1 MNKTESR
8 KTAILRNVAAE
19 AGRRAGKRPKKLVD
33 AFVSAFYANVATEDL
48 STRPAAELAAIAL
61 SNFDNARTRRP
72 GKTTIRVYNP
82 DSSKQTLVEIA
93 TDDMPFLID
102 SASATLA
109 RLGTGILLLVHP
121 ILRVKRDRS
130 GTLQEIVGTG
140 PGAHAESTVTFTIA
154 RQDSE
159 ARRKEIAAALAVTY
173 ADVRVAVEDWPVM
186 RDQVQAIIH
195 DLKLRFADGT
205 TGEVA
210 EAQDFLQWAHDNHF
224 TFLGYREYDFAGTG
238 KAAKVK
244 VDPKRGLGILRD
256 AGRLVFNELRHLGSM
271 PSDIQAFVRRPDP
284 LIVSKA
290 DVRSNV
296 HRAATLDTIGVKK
309 FDAKGKVIGE
319 RLIVGLFTSTAYSQ
333 SPRTIPL
340 LRRKID
346 KIFARTGFAPASHDG
361 KALQHILETF
371 PRDELFQ
378 IRDTDLFEISL
389 GILHTQDHQR
399 VALFARTDDFL
410 RSVSCFIYVPRD
422 RYSHD
427 LRQRVQKILERDY
440 GGEMVNYNTEY
451 GEVPL
456 ARIHMTIALG
466 ERKKPS
472 VDVKKLES
480 EIAHAARSWTDN
492 LRQALAGAHD
502 ATKADALVQ
511 TFGDAFPAS
520 YIDRNS
526 AEDAT
531 YDVVNLADAIANDRL
546 AMDLYRTK
554 DAKPGELRFKIYHPH
569 VPLPLSD
576 VLPMLEH
583 MGLKVIDE
591 APHAIRPKSDTHK
604 VVMIHDFGLTLRG
617 VSNFDLKA
625 VRDSFH
631 DVFGKSWS
639 GEMESDGL
647 NALVITGGLGWRE
660 IVVLRHFARYLR
672 QVKAPFSQEYMI
684 LALNNNPG
692 IAADIARM
700 FVAKF
705 DIKAKARDA
714 AVEKCRKN
722 ILTALEAVTS
732 ADEDRVLRRF
742 LNVVE
747 SALRTNYF
755 QMGADGAPKL
765 YLSVKF
771 DSTRIDEMPLPRP
784 LREIFVYSP
793 RVEAIHLR
801 GGLVAR
807 GGIRWSDRLEDFR
820 TEVLGLMK
828 AQMVKNAVIVPVG
841 SKGGFTVKRPP
852 ASGTREAIAA
862 EGVACYRMFMSGLLD
877 ITDNLKNGKLIPPKD
892 VLRLDGD
899 DPYLVVAADKGT
911 ATFSDIANGIALDY
925 GFWLGDAFAS
935 GGSVGYDHKKM
946 GITARGAWESVKRH
960 FREMGKDIQSEDFIC
975 VGVGDMSGDVFGN
988 GMMLSKHTKLIGAF
1002 NHLHIFIDPNPDPEK
1017 SFKERVRMF
1026 NLPRSSW
1033 IDYDTKLL
1041 SKGGGIYDRKAKS
1054 IALSPEARARFGITK
1069 ASVTPNEL
1077 IKILLLAD
1085 VELLFF
1091 GGIGTYVKASHETHA
1106 DADDRSN
1113 DAVRIDADAVRAKV
1127 IGEGANLGVTQRA
1140 RIEYAL
1146 AGGRLNADSIDNSAG
1161 VDTSD
1166 HEVNIKIL
1174 LDAVVAKKK
1183 LTYAQ
1188 RNVQLAKL
1196 TDELAE
1202 LVLRDNYMQ
1211 SQAITLSQ
1219 AKSVALLDLQQRFV
1233 RMLERNGRLDRA
1245 IEFLPDDE
1253 TWAERDTKRIGLTRP
1268 EIAIV
1273 MPYSKM
1279 WLYDTLLASD
1289 LPDDPLLE
1297 ADLINYFPSALRT
1310 KYKKEILGHQL
1321 RREIIATVAT
1331 NSMINRVGGTFCMNL
1346 IEKTGASPI
1355 DVARAYIVVRDAFD
1369 LRAIWG
1375 AIEGLDAKVHADV
1388 QVKLFADIEQLIER
1402 ATLWL
1407 LRNVPAPIDI
1417 GKATAEFGPKV
1428 RELAGGMEKFIPA
1441 EVTDNIEFR
1450 VKRYTD
1456 QGVPAALAKRIAYTI
1471 LLISAPDIIRADA
1484 QSKKSLAEIA
1494 RLYFQI
1500 GETFGLGWL
1509 RYNAEKLPADTHW
1522 QKLAAAAVIE
1532 ELYAHQKS
1540 LTLRMM
1546 NASGDPLTTW
1556 SQKNAAAMEQ
1566 MKQMLGEL
1574 KAADP
1579 VDLSMLAVA
1588 SRNLSALSN
1597 GG

>member
-1 MNKTESR
+1 
-8 KTAILRNVAAE
+8 
-19 AGRRAGKRPKKLVD
+19 
-33 AFVSAFYANVATEDL
+33 
-48 STRPAAELAAIAL
+48 
-61 SNFDNARTRRP
+61 
-72 GKTTIRVYNP
+72 
-82 DSSKQTLVEIA
+82 
-93 TDDMPFLID
+93 
-102 SASATLA
+102 
-109 RLGTGILLLVHP
+109 
-121 ILRVKRDRS
+121 
-130 GTLQEIVGTG
+130 
-140 PGAHAESTVTFTIA
+140 
-154 RQDSE
+154 
-159 ARRKEIAAALAVTY
+159 
-173 ADVRVAVEDWPVM
+173 
-186 RDQVQAIIH
+186 
-195 DLKLRFADGT
+195 
-205 TGEVA
+205 
-210 EAQDFLQWAHDNHF
+210 
-224 TFLGYREYDFAGTG
+224 
-238 KAAKVK
+238 
-244 VDPKRGLGILRD
+244 
-256 AGRLVFNELRHLGSM
+256 
-271 PSDIQAFVRRPDP
+271 
-284 LIVSKA
+284 
-290 DVRSNV
+290 
-296 HRAATLDTIGVKK
+296 
-309 FDAKGKVIGE
+309 
-319 RLIVGLFTSTAYSQ
+319 
-333 SPRTIPL
+333 
-340 LRRKID
+340 
-346 KIFARTGFAPASHDG
+346 
-361 KALQHILETF
+361 
-371 PRDELFQ
+371 
-378 IRDTDLFEISL
+378 
-389 GILHTQDHQR
+389 
-399 VALFARTDDFL
+399 
-410 RSVSCFIYVPRD
+410 
-422 RYSHD
+422 
-427 LRQRVQKILERDY
+427 
-440 GGEMVNYNTEY
+440 
-451 GEVPL
+451 
-456 ARIHMTIALG
+456 
-466 ERKKPS
+466 
-472 VDVKKLES
+472 
-480 EIAHAARSWTDN
+480 
-492 LRQALAGAHD
+492 
-502 ATKADALVQ
+502 
-511 TFGDAFPAS
+511 
-520 YIDRNS
+520 
-526 AEDAT
+526 
-531 YDVVNLADAIANDRL
+531 
-546 AMDLYRTK
+546 
-554 DAKPGELRFKIYHPH
+554 
-569 VPLPLSD
+569 
-576 VLPMLEH
+576 H

-604 VVMIHDFGLTLRG
+604 VVMIHDFGLVVRG
-617 VSNFDLKA
+617 QNNFDLKA
-625 VRDSFH
+625 VRASFH
-631 DVFGKSWS
+631 DVFSRSWS

-647 NALVITGGLGWRE
+647 NALVINGGLGWRE
-660 IVVLRHFARYLR
+660 VVVLRHFSRYLR

-684 LALNNNPG
+684 QALNNNPR

-705 DIKAKARDA
+705 DPKNKKREAE
-714 AVEKCRKN
+714 VETYRKG
-722 ILTALEAVTS
+722 ILSTLESVTS

-747 SALRTNYF
+747 ASLRTNYY
-755 QMGADGAPKL
+755 QNGADGQPKS

-771 DSTRIDEMPLPRP
+771 DSTQIDEMPLPRP

-852 ASGTREAIAA
+852 LGGGRDAIAA

-877 ITDNLKNGKLIPPKD
+877 ITDNLKNGKVTPPND
-892 VLRLDGD
+892 VVRIDGD

-911 ATFSDIANGIALDY
+911 ATFSDIANGIALEY

-960 FREMGKDIQSEDFIC
+960 FREIGKDIQTEDFIC

-988 GMMLSKHTKLIGAF
+988 GMMLSEHTKLIGAF
-1002 NHLHIFIDPNPDPEK
+1002 NHLHIFVDPDPDPST

-1033 IDYDTKLL
+1033 SDYDTKVL

-1054 IALSPEARARFGITK
+1054 IALSPEARARFGIAK

-1077 IKILLLAD
+1077 IKIMLQAD
-1085 VELLFF
+1085 IELLFF
-1091 GGIGTYVKASHETHA
+1091 GGIGTYIKASHETHA

-1113 DAVRIDADAVRAKV
+1113 DAVRVDADTVRAKV

-1196 TDELAE
+1196 TDELAG

-1219 AKSVALLDLQQRFV
+1219 AKSAGLLDLQQRFV
-1233 RMLERNGRLDRA
+1233 RLLERNGRLDRV

-1253 TWAERDTKRIGLTRP
+1253 TWAERAARRIGLTRP

-1297 ADLINYFPSALRT
+1297 ADLVTYFPSALRV
-1310 KYKKEILGHQL
+1310 KYRKEILSHQL

-1346 IEKTGASPI
+1346 IEKTGAMPV

-1369 LRAIWG
+1369 LRSIWS

-1402 ATLWL
+1402 VTLWL
-1407 LRNVPAPIDI
+1407 LRNVPAPIDMS
-1417 GKATAEFGPKV
+1417 KAIAEFGPKV
-1428 RELAGGMEKFIPA
+1428 RELAAGIEKFVPA

-1456 QGVPAALAKRIAYTI
+1456 QGVPLSLAKRIAYTI
-1471 LLISAPDIIRADA
+1471 LLVSAPDIIRADV
-1484 QSKKSLAEIA
+1484 QSKKSLSEI
-1494 RLYFQI
+1494 
-1500 GETFGLGWL
+1500 
-1509 RYNAEKLPADTHW
+1509 
-1522 QKLAAAAVIE
+1522 
-1532 ELYAHQKS
+1532 
-1540 LTLRMM
+1540 
-1546 NASGDPLTTW
+1546 
-1556 SQKNAAAMEQ
+1556 
-1566 MKQMLGEL
+1566 
-1574 KAADP
+1574 
-1579 VDLSMLAVA
+1579 
-1588 SRNLSALSN
+1588 
-1597 GG
+1597 

>member
-1 MNKTESR
+1 
-8 KTAILRNVAAE
+8 
-19 AGRRAGKRPKKLVD
+19 
-33 AFVSAFYANVATEDL
+33 
-48 STRPAAELAAIAL
+48 
-61 SNFDNARTRRP
+61 
-72 GKTTIRVYNP
+72 
-82 DSSKQTLVEIA
+82 
-93 TDDMPFLID
+93 
-102 SASATLA
+102 
-109 RLGTGILLLVHP
+109 
-121 ILRVKRDRS
+121 
-130 GTLQEIVGTG
+130 
-140 PGAHAESTVTFTIA
+140 
-154 RQDSE
+154 
-159 ARRKEIAAALAVTY
+159 
-173 ADVRVAVEDWPVM
+173 
-186 RDQVQAIIH
+186 
-195 DLKLRFADGT
+195 
-205 TGEVA
+205 
-210 EAQDFLQWAHDNHF
+210 
-224 TFLGYREYDFAGTG
+224 
-238 KAAKVK
+238 
-244 VDPKRGLGILRD
+244 
-256 AGRLVFNELRHLGSM
+256 
-271 PSDIQAFVRRPDP
+271 
-284 LIVSKA
+284 
-290 DVRSNV
+290 
-296 HRAATLDTIGVKK
+296 
-309 FDAKGKVIGE
+309 
-319 RLIVGLFTSTAYSQ
+319 
-333 SPRTIPL
+333 
-340 LRRKID
+340 
-346 KIFARTGFAPASHDG
+346 
-361 KALQHILETF
+361 
-371 PRDELFQ
+371 
-378 IRDTDLFEISL
+378 
-389 GILHTQDHQR
+389 
-399 VALFARTDDFL
+399 
-410 RSVSCFIYVPRD
+410 
-422 RYSHD
+422 
-427 LRQRVQKILERDY
+427 
-440 GGEMVNYNTEY
+440 
-451 GEVPL
+451 
-456 ARIHMTIALG
+456 
-466 ERKKPS
+466 
-472 VDVKKLES
+472 
-480 EIAHAARSWTDN
+480 
-492 LRQALAGAHD
+492 
-502 ATKADALVQ
+502 
-511 TFGDAFPAS
+511 
-520 YIDRNS
+520 
-526 AEDAT
+526 
-531 YDVVNLADAIANDRL
+531 
-546 AMDLYRTK
+546 MDLYRAA
-554 DAKPGELRFKIYHPH
+554 DAKPGELRFKVYHPH

-604 VVMIHDFGLTLRG
+604 VVMIHDFGLVVRG
-617 VSNFDLKA
+617 QGNKEVDNFDLKA
-625 VRDSFH
+625 VRASFH
-631 DVFGKSWS
+631 DVFGRSWS

-647 NALVITGGLGWRE
+647 NALVINGGLGWRE
-660 IVVLRHFARYLR
+660 VVVLRHFSRYLR

-684 LALNNNPG
+684 QALNNNPR

-705 DIKAKARDA
+705 DPKAKKREAE
-714 AVEKCRKN
+714 VETYRKN
-722 ILTALEAVTS
+722 ILSALESVTS

-747 SALRTNYF
+747 SALRTNYY
-755 QMGADGAPKL
+755 QNGADGQPKS

-771 DSTRIDEMPLPRP
+771 DSTKIDEMPLPRP

-852 ASGTREAIAA
+852 LGGGRDAIAA

-877 ITDNLKNGKLIPPKD
+877 ITDNLKNGKVIPPND
-892 VLRLDGD
+892 VVRIDGD

-960 FREMGKDIQSEDFIC
+960 FREMGKDIQTEDFIC

-988 GMMLSKHTKLIGAF
+988 GMMLSEHTKLIGAF
-1002 NHLHIFIDPNPDPEK
+1002 NHLHIFVDPDPDPST

-1026 NLPRSSW
+1026 NLARSSW
-1033 IDYDTKLL
+1033 SDYDTKVL

-1054 IALSPEARARFGITK
+1054 IALSPEARARFGIAK

-1077 IKILLLAD
+1077 IKIMLQAD
-1085 VELLFF
+1085 IELLFF
-1091 GGIGTYVKASHETHA
+1091 GGIGTYIKASHETHA

-1113 DAVRIDADAVRAKV
+1113 DAVRVDADTVRAKV

-1146 AGGRLNADSIDNSAG
+1146 VGGRLNADSIDNSAG

-1196 TDELAE
+1196 TDELAG

-1219 AKSVALLDLQQRFV
+1219 AKSAALLDLQQRFV
-1233 RMLERNGRLDRA
+1233 RLLERNGRLDRV

-1253 TWAERDTKRIGLTRP
+1253 TWAERAARRIGLTRP

-1297 ADLINYFPSALRT
+1297 ADLVTYFPSALRV
-1310 KYKKEILGHQL
+1310 KYRKEILSHQL

-1346 IEKTGASPI
+1346 IEKTGAAPV

-1369 LRAIWG
+1369 LRSIWS

-1388 QVKLFADIEQLIER
+1388 QIKLFADIEQLIER
-1402 ATLWL
+1402 VTLWL
-1407 LRNVPAPIDI
+1407 LRNVPAPIDMS
-1417 GKATAEFGPKV
+1417 KAIAEFGPKV
-1428 RELAGGMEKFIPA
+1428 RELAAGIEKFVPA

-1456 QGVPAALAKRIAYTI
+1456 QGVPVALAKRIAYTI
-1471 LLISAPDIIRADA
+1471 LLVSAPDIIRADA
-1484 QSKKSLAEIA
+1484 QSKKSLGEIA
-1494 RLYFQI
+1494 RLYFRI

-1532 ELYAHQKS
+1532 ELYAHQKN

-1546 NASGDPLTTW
+1546 NGSGDSLESW
-1556 SQKNAAAMEQ
+1556 SRKNTAAVDQ
-1566 MKQMLGEL
+1566 MKQMLTEL
-1574 KAADP
+1574 KTADP

-1588 SRNLSALSN
+1588 SRHLSALSN